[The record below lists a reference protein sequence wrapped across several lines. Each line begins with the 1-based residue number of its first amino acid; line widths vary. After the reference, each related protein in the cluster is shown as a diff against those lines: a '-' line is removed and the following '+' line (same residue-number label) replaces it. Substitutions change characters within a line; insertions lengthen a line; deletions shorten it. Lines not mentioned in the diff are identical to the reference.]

1 MTRSLMLKTVYASH
15 GDGPKPVIV
24 DLGYLE
30 NQNAR
35 DHADALM
42 AHGIAKSRFSI
53 EGHNRLMVEIPK
65 SKVAGVMEAFPI
77 KEGSTYFG
85 TTHHWDEG
93 DPTGTSGASPTA
105 LERKGEGE

>member
-15 GDGPKPVIV
+15 GDGPKPVVV

-30 NQNAR
+30 DPNSR

-53 EGHNRLMVEIPK
+53 EGYNRLMVEIPK

-85 TTHHWDEG
+85 TTHHWAEDVSIGTKGHADE
-93 DPTGTSGASPTA
+93 
-105 LERKGEGE
+105 

>member
-30 NQNAR
+30 NQDAR

-53 EGHNRLMVEIPK
+53 EGHNRLMVEIPQ
-65 SKVAGVMEAFPI
+65 SKVPGVMEAFPI

-85 TTHHWDEG
+85 TTHHWAEE
-93 DPTGTSGASPTA
+93 PTPSTGGAYPGGNHDT
-105 LERKGEGE
+105 